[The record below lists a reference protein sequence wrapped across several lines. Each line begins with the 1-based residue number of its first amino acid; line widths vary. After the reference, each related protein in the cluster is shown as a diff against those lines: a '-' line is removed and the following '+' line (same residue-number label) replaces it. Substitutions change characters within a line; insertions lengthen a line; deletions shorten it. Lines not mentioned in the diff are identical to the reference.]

1 MIKSIL
7 FLFIIFTSASMS
19 KTLAFG
25 IDPQQ
30 NTEQYP
36 SYPISINN
44 KSLIKTNNEEYN
56 TVKDLAIKMGI
67 FTN

>member
-1 MIKSIL
+1 
-7 FLFIIFTSASMS
+7 MS